1 MNTIEKTDRAAV
13 QERNLA
19 AIAGEINTIKEQ
31 ARTYIT
37 NSCIEI
43 GRRLCEAKAMIG
55 HGNWQAWLRES
66 VDYNER
72 TAQNLMAIARK
83 FGQEGSQTRLIG
95 AELDAEKVKELNYTQ
110 MVALLKV
117 RDDDMR
123 TEMVNSG
130 EAQAL
135 STRELE
141 AKVKS
146 LNAQLEES
154 EEKRKVLEKEK
165 TETARNAEA
174 AEGKAKQAEEERER
188 AKTETERLI
197 NQCNELRQ
205 EVRELKD
212 RPIETAVVHEIPEET
227 KRKMEEDRQRME
239 AMEKKLEE
247 LRGKAGKEEGEIAFA
262 IAFERVKKDFA
273 DMQDAV
279 DAIEDAEKKKKYTGA
294 ARKFMELLMDDWA
307 AG

>member
-1 MNTIEKTDRAAV
+1 MNDIEQTNREAG
-13 QERNLA
+13 RSLA

-95 AELDAEKVKELNYTQ
+95 PEMDEEKVKELNYTQ
-110 MVALLKV
+110 MVALLKI
-117 RDDDMR
+117 RDDDTR
-123 TEMVNSG
+123 TSFVNSG

-141 AKVKS
+141 TKVRELNAKLEEKEQKVK
-146 LNAQLEES
+146 ALETESRKTEKNIREAEDKAKKAES
-154 EEKRKVLEKEK
+154 EK
-165 TETARNAEA
+165 ETAR
-174 AEGKAKQAEEERER
+174 RES
-188 AKTETERLI
+188 ERLMSR
-197 NQCNELRQ
+197 CNELTR
-205 EVRELKD
+205 EVQDLKD
-212 RPIETAVVHEIPEET
+212 RPVETAVVREIPEET
-227 KRKMEEDRQRME
+227 KRQMEEDRQKMD
-239 AMEKKLEE
+239 AMEKE
-247 LRGKAGKEEGEIAFA
+247 LAALREKAGKEKGEIAFA
-262 IAFERVKKDFA
+262 MAFENVKRDFA
-273 DMQDAV
+273 AMQEAV
-279 DAIEDAEKKKKYTGA
+279 DAIGDEEKKRHYVNA
-294 ARKFMELLMDDWA
+294 ARKFLELLMDDWA
-307 AG
+307 AE

>member
-1 MNTIEKTDRAAV
+1 MNDIESTNRAAD
-13 QERNLA
+13 RSLA

-43 GRRLCEAKAMIG
+43 GRRLIEAKTMIG

-83 FGQEGSQTRLIG
+83 FGQEGSQARLIG
-95 AELDAEKVKELNYTQ
+95 PEMDADKVKELNYTQ

-117 RDDDMR
+117 KDDDAR
-123 TEMVNSG
+123 TEIVNSG

-141 AKVKS
+141 ARVKE
-146 LNAQLEES
+146 LNAKLEES
-154 EEKRKVLEKEK
+154 EQKRQALETEKQ
-165 TETARNAEA
+165 ETDRNARA
-174 AEGKAKQAEEERER
+174 AEGRAKKAEEERAR
-188 AKTETERLI
+188 AAGESEKLMSR
-197 NQCNELRQ
+197 CNELTR
-205 EVRELKD
+205 EVEDLKN
-212 RPIETAVVHEIPEET
+212 RPIETAVVREIPEET
-227 KRKMEEDRQRME
+227 KRKMEEDRQRMDD
-239 AMEKKLEE
+239 MEKE
-247 LRGKAGKEEGEIAFA
+247 LADLREKAGKEKGEIAFA
-262 IAFERVKKDFA
+262 IAFESVKRDFA
-273 DMQDAV
+273 AMQEAV
-279 DAIEDAEKKKKYTGA
+279 DAIGDREKKQKYIGA

-307 AG
+307 AE

>member
-141 AKVKS
+141 ARVKS

-154 EEKRKVLEKEK
+154 GGK
-165 TETARNAEA
+165 TESS
-174 AEGKAKQAEEERER
+174 G
-188 AKTETERLI
+188 
-197 NQCNELRQ
+197 
-205 EVRELKD
+205 
-212 RPIETAVVHEIPEET
+212 
-227 KRKMEEDRQRME
+227 
-239 AMEKKLEE
+239 
-247 LRGKAGKEEGEIAFA
+247 EGENRNGPECGSCRRKSKTGRGGKGTGEDGNRA
-262 IAFERVKKDFA
+262 A
-273 DMQDAV
+273 DKPVQ
-279 DAIEDAEKKKKYTGA
+279 
-294 ARKFMELLMDDWA
+294 
-307 AG
+307 